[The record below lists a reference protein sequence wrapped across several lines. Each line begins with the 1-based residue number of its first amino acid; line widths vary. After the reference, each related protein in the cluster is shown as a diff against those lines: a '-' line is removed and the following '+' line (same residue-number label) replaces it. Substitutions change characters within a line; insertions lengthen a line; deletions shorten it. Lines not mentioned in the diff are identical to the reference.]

1 MTQHY
6 EGSCHC
12 GAIRFSFDAEEIT
25 RGLRCTCSICRRK
38 GAMMSVEAIPLE
50 DLKVDA
56 DAADLGLYQFGS
68 GIAKHYFC
76 KKCGIYTHNETL
88 RAPGHCRVNLG
99 CIDEID
105 TADLELV
112 VFDGKNLL

>member
-1 MTQHY
+1 MTHHY
-6 EGSCHC
+6 QGSCHC
-12 GAIRFSFDAEEIT
+12 GNVRFSFDAEEIT
-25 RGLRCTCSICRRK
+25 QGLRCTCSICRRK

-50 DLKVDA
+50 ELKVDA
-56 DAADLGLYQFGS
+56 DAGDLGLYQFGS

-76 KKCGIYTHNETL
+76 KNCGIYTHNETL

-105 TADLELV
+105 TAGLELV